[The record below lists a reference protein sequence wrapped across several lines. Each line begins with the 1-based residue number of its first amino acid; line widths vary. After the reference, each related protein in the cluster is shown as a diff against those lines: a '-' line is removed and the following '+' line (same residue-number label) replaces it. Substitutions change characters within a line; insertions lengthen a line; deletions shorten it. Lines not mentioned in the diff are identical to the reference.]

1 MDDKNKVQSLNIVMN
16 GITINGPM
24 FDIHDNGT
32 VNNYF
37 ATSSE
42 DKQMNASEE
51 RAMQYEE
58 PLRNYIFKD
67 RIFDTNECLIKL
79 RNTIALAID
88 MGEAST
94 KYGKPQEVRI
104 NPNTKNEWYYIIKAI
119 KEADVAKDFTSTD
132 FLDQMNEWFPFL
144 FLIDS
149 PEEWE
154 SFKRNFSKSISEEKS
169 LWKHGK
175 MKDVIPLK
183 DMWAKQKQ
191 LAMDS
196 SKMERIYAIAYKGLY
211 QNLVDLKDKIA
222 KEKSR

>member
-42 DKQMNASEE
+42 DRQMNASEE
-51 RAMQYEE
+51 RAMQHEE
-58 PLRNYIFKD
+58 PVRNYIFKD

-94 KYGKPQEVRI
+94 KYGMPQEVRI

-191 LAMDS
+191 IAMDS
-196 SKMERIYAIAYKGLY
+196 AKMERIYAIAYKGLY
-211 QNLVDLKDKIA
+211 QSLLDFKDNIA
-222 KEKSR
+222 KAKSR

>member
-1 MDDKNKVQSLNIVMN
+1 
-16 GITINGPM
+16 
-24 FDIHDNGT
+24 
-32 VNNYF
+32 
-37 ATSSE
+37 
-42 DKQMNASEE
+42 
-51 RAMQYEE
+51 
-58 PLRNYIFKD
+58 
-67 RIFDTNECLIKL
+67 
-79 RNTIALAID
+79 

-94 KYGKPQEVRI
+94 KYGMPQEVRI

-191 LAMDS
+191 IAMDS
-196 SKMERIYAIAYKGLY
+196 AKMERIYAIAYKGLY
-211 QNLVDLKDKIA
+211 QSLLDFKDNIA
-222 KEKSR
+222 KAKSR